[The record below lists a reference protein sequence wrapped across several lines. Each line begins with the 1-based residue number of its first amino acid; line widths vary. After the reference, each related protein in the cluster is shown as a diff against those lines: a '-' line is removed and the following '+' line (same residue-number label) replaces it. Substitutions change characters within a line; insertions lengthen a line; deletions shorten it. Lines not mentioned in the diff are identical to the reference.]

1 MICINIHIHL
11 FAIDAVVQTHFT
23 AVPSED
29 GDILVGDEEGNA
41 GFEFATE
48 YLCRAMQQLEER
60 ERKRG
65 EGGQKEMNNKV
76 FSLCKIP

>member
-1 MICINIHIHL
+1 M
-11 FAIDAVVQTHFT
+11 VQTHFT